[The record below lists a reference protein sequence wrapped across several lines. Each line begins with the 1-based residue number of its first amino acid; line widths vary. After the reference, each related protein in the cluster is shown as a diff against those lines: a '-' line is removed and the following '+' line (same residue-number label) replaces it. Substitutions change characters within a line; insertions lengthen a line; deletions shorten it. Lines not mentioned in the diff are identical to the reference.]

1 MAAVYASVGL
11 LDQMKQDGGVELCTP
26 LLENYQNIRNAPTYD
41 PNGQSVQFQQAYNLY
56 RQAIDLINSRAASF
70 QSCGQGGGTIGG
82 LDWSETRA
90 KLDRA
95 AQLLQQA
102 LDWAQRAT
110 GPSTSM
116 ALPEAVTRA
125 RLAVVAI
132 LAAMDRALEA
142 GSHESCE
149 PLVAEINAL
158 KEAPT
163 YQVDDQPTA
172 VQNAYGLY
180 RQSID
185 LAVAKTVSI
194 ADVCSRGGG
203 EIGSLD
209 LYAARQSF
217 RDIYS
222 NLTQALQMLGQ

>member
-1 MAAVYASVGL
+1 
-11 LDQMKQDGGVELCTP
+11 
-26 LLENYQNIRNAPTYD
+26 LEDYQNIHNAPTYD

-102 LDWAQRAT
+102 LDWAQRTA
-110 GPSTSM
+110 GPSTSI

-132 LAAMDRALEA
+132 LGALDRYLEA
-142 GSHESCE
+142 GSHEPCE
-149 PLVAEINAL
+149 PIVAEIDAL
-158 KEAPT
+158 KAAPT
-163 YQVDDQPTA
+163 YDVSDQSAT
-172 VQNAYGLY
+172 VQNAYSLY
-180 RQSID
+180 RQAVD

-194 ADVCSRGGG
+194 VDVCAQGGG

-209 LYAARQSF
+209 AYATRQAL

-222 NLTQALQMLGQ
+222 NLTQALQLLGQ